1 MLGVVAEEE
10 RGRHLVVKMV
20 MIAIRVV
27 KRILLIS
34 TIVKITFMRGMGE
47 DCELWGRWGEQEREE
62 RSAIR
67 GPGAARLKGDEATL
81 LNWVKEEEEEVE
93 EGRSHSREQS
103 QSSGLGE
110 RRKEGGEERFD
121 T

>member
-1 MLGVVAEEE
+1 M
-10 RGRHLVVKMV
+10 
-20 MIAIRVV
+20 
-27 KRILLIS
+27 
-34 TIVKITFMRGMGE
+34 
-47 DCELWGRWGEQEREE
+47 WGRWGEQEREE

-103 QSSGLGE
+103 QSSGFGE

-121 T
+121 TWKIIGGSRFMLKEGIEGEWNS